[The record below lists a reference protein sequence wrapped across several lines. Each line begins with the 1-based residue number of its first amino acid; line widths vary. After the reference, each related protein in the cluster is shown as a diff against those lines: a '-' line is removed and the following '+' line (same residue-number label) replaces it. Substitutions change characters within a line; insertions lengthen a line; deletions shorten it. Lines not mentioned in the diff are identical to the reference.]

1 MISLKKHIE
10 AQPHPLGTATLDA
23 YRSLLQLLG
32 RCGLQVC
39 PQASEP
45 FSRQLESLSACLTG
59 SPEPAAVAGASKA
72 AEAAVREWSDCT
84 STYYKQKTA
93 EVKDLML
100 VLARAAESV
109 GERDQRYTT
118 QFHCLGDRLRQ
129 VADLDDLSKLRGS
142 VLQSVIDLKA
152 GVDQM
157 TRENAAA
164 VQKLQA
170 EIDTYRERLEQTERI
185 ATTDPLTRLVN
196 RRKLEAELD
205 ERTEA
210 GKPFF
215 VITLDLNNLKS
226 VNDNLGHS
234 AGDDLLRQFAQELKQ
249 ALPPTDIVGR
259 LSGDEFLV
267 IACGAAAEGADRMA
281 RIERW
286 VFGDYTLESERG
298 RQKVVVSA
306 GMGMCA
312 WRTGM
317 NPKELLH
324 AADQAMYADK
334 SRRKGGKGFKL

>member
-10 AQPHPLGTATLDA
+10 AQPHPLGSVTLDA
-23 YRSLLQLLG
+23 YRSMLQLLAK
-32 RCGLQVC
+32 CGVQIC
-39 PQASEP
+39 PQSSDS
-45 FSRQLESLSACLTG
+45 FSRQVDSLSACLTG
-59 SPEPAAVAGASKA
+59 SPEPDAVTSASKA
-72 AEAAVREWSDCT
+72 AEATVREWSDST

-109 GERDQRYTT
+109 GERDQRYST

-157 TRENAAA
+157 NRENAAA

-170 EIDTYRERLEQTERI
+170 EINTYRERLEQTERI
-185 ATTDPLTRLVN
+185 AATDPLTRLVN

-205 ERTEA
+205 ERA
-210 GKPFF
+210 SAAKSFF

-226 VNDNLGHS
+226 VNDHLGHS

-249 ALPPTDIVGR
+249 ALPPSDTVGR

-267 IACGAAAEGADRMA
+267 IGSGAAAEAADRMS

-298 RQKVVVSA
+298 RQKVAVNA

-312 WRTGM
+312 WRPGLSA
-317 NPKELLH
+317 KELLH

-334 SRRKGGKGFKL
+334 SRRKVGKGF